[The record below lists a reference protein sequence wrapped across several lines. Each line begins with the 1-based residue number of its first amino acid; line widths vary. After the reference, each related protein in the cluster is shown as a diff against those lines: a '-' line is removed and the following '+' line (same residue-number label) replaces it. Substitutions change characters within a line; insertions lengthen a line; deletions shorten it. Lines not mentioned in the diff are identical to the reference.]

1 MHKWEPPQPGNSFHM
16 KANLSGNGV
25 TAMAVRQLQKYI
37 EQWIMMF
44 VLQGVC
50 VRGSLWLWI
59 MGLPHGNCLLDKLT
73 FLELVN
79 WRLCHQC
86 PAGRVFQHQIRYW
99 IKYRVG
105 FGSGR
110 SVEKYDR
117 VFPVIFFSFGYF
129 RVIPGVCRFFSGIS
143 GFTHI
148 YLGYFLTFN
157 EGWKD
162 CNKPNWF

>member
-1 MHKWEPPQPGNSFHM
+1 MGPLMINMAFMPLYMWEMRGVTPVTHGRTVESSAVFSLSWIRNNNVLWVTCINERPPQPGNSFHM

-25 TAMAVRQLQKYI
+25 TAMVVRQLQKYI

-86 PAGRVFQHQIRYW
+86 PTGWVFQH
-99 IKYRVG
+99 RVG
-105 FGSGR
+105 
-110 SVEKYDR
+110 Y
-117 VFPVIFFSFGYF
+117 
-129 RVIPGVCRFFSGIS
+129 
-143 GFTHI
+143 
-148 YLGYFLTFN
+148 
-157 EGWKD
+157 WK
-162 CNKPNWF
+162 NTG